1 MKCSNCGYEFLTVY
15 SARSVEL
22 AQPASDKWI
31 EKNVFSSGC
40 SCPNCHTSLSDEQM
54 DELNIPME
62 YR

>member
-1 MKCSNCGYEFLTVY
+1 MEHQNCGHELATVY

-22 AQPASDKWI
+22 GQAVSGEWI

-40 SCPNCHTSLSDEQM
+40 SCPNCHELLSDEEV